1 LMIFSMALES
11 ANRSLTPNELLRG
24 LQRVGQLPET
34 TEGQRI
40 GNQIDALMIFMWPGR
55 SKRFW
60 RDSNSEKASYVCH
73 VERLLTTRT
82 LLCAD

>member
-1 LMIFSMALES
+1 MIFSMALES

-40 GNQIDALMIFMWPGR
+40 GNQINAAPIPEKFSALLSR
-55 SKRFW
+55 V
-60 RDSNSEKASYVCH
+60 A
-73 VERLLTTRT
+73 
-82 LLCAD
+82 